1 MKVRLLGAIAAILLV
16 CASCDDNTSNIGIID
31 NGDNLSVSQASY
43 SVLTRSLKVD
53 SVSAQTSTCY
63 LGRVTDP
70 ETNSSISSD
79 FMAQF
84 HVFEGY
90 EFPSYSS
97 IIKDQSGR
105 VKVDSVEV
113 RLYFDKFFGD
123 SINAMKI
130 SVFELDTANVLQENK
145 KYYSNIDPMK
155 YINPHRTAP
164 LARKVFAVADHTV
177 RDSLRATSTYYRN
190 VRVMLPN
197 DYGRFIMEKYYEN
210 PTYFKN
216 SYNLIRHVLPG
227 FYVRTDQGNG
237 TMLYVD
243 VSSMNIYFRYKD
255 SKDSVYTGISR
266 FAATGEV
273 LQNTTI
279 SNGNIDGLLP
289 PATTSCTYLK
299 TPAAIFTEVT
309 LPVDDIY
316 KNHET
321 DSVNTAKIVFTRYN
335 STVNE
340 KYGLGVPQTLLMLPK
355 TKLYSFFENSDVP
368 DGTTSYVASFSS
380 SYNTYTFSNIANLVS
395 YLKKLRNSG
404 ALAKGITTAQWEAQN
419 PDWDKVVLIPVKTT
433 LNSSSA
439 IVKVVHDLSLAST
452 RLVGGDTPLSIQVVY
467 SKFDT

>member
-1 MKVRLLGAIAAILLV
+1 
-16 CASCDDNTSNIGIID
+16 
-31 NGDNLSVSQASY
+31 
-43 SVLTRSLKVD
+43 
-53 SVSAQTSTCY
+53 
-63 LGRVTDP
+63 
-70 ETNSSISSD
+70 
-79 FMAQF
+79 
-84 HVFEGY
+84 
-90 EFPSYSS
+90 
-97 IIKDQSGR
+97 
-105 VKVDSVEV
+105 
-113 RLYFDKFFGD
+113 
-123 SINAMKI
+123 
-130 SVFELDTANVLQENK
+130 
-145 KYYSNIDPMK
+145 
-155 YINPHRTAP
+155 
-164 LARKVFAVADHTV
+164 
-177 RDSLRATSTYYRN
+177 
-190 VRVMLPN
+190 
-197 DYGRFIMEKYYEN
+197 
-210 PTYFKN
+210 
-216 SYNLIRHVLPG
+216 
-227 FYVRTDQGNG
+227 
-237 TMLYVD
+237 
-243 VSSMNIYFRYKD
+243 MNIYFRYKD

-467 SKFDT
+467 SKFDK